1 MPRFIVTGCYTQSA
15 LQGMMAS
22 PSDRG
27 AAANEIVTTAGG
39 TLEAY
44 YLTTGPTDFLMV
56 ISIDDVTHLGAGLIV
71 AGAAG
76 AICNVQ
82 TQRAFDSATFTA
94 MQQKAADIA
103 ASYAA
108 PG

>member
-1 MPRFIVTGCYTQSA
+1 MPRFIVTGNYTQSA

-22 PSDRG
+22 PSDRE
-27 AAANEIVTTAGG
+27 AAARGIVDALGG
-39 TLEAY
+39 KLEAY
-44 YLTTGPTDFLMV
+44 YVTTGPTDFLMI
-56 ISIDDVTHLGAGLIV
+56 ISVDDVTDLGAGLMV

-76 AICNVQ
+76 AICNCQ

-94 MQQKAADIA
+94 MQQKAAQVA
-103 ASYAA
+103 ASYSA